1 MTHQETRISDTARMQ
16 AVVQA
21 AYGDSGALSVAEINK
36 PGPDANGVL
45 VRVHA
50 ISLHAG
56 DIVLLRGDPYPA
68 RFLAGWPKPR
78 RNFVPG
84 QSVSGVVEA
93 VGADVAGLKPGDAVF
108 GECEGACAQYALGTE
123 KTLVA
128 KPSGLTFAQA
138 AAMPTSALTA
148 QHGLRDAAKVGPGQ
162 RVLVN
167 GASGGV
173 GIYAVQMAKA
183 LGATVTG
190 VCGSANVEMVRG
202 LGADQVIDY
211 TTENFTNGIETY
223 DLIFDTVGN
232 HSFTQLRRVLAP
244 AGVVVPIGKAS
255 LGVMVA
261 GMIRSLFTPQKDV
274 RFVYTA
280 NREDLLSLAALIEAG
295 KLNTVIDRTYRLDQT
310 PEAMTYVSSRHA
322 RGKVVILVTPD
333 AENA

>member
-1 MTHQETRISDTARMQ
+1 MTHQGTRISDTARMQ

-36 PGPDANGVL
+36 PVPDANGVL

-280 NREDLLSLAALIEAG
+280 KREDLLSLAALIEAG
-295 KLNTVIDRTYRLDQT
+295 KLTTVIDRTYRLDQT
-310 PEAMTYVSSRHA
+310 PEAMTYVGSRHA